1 MRVAEPFR
9 GSAASL
15 SEAANRS
22 SIGRVLSP
30 TIAFNRARRPEYLF
44 ASLRLR
50 LFFSIELVFA
60 IRFSWVSASEIS
72 CRAASLPEREIESRQ
87 QRACLLIGT
96 RGRADGYVEAPNIGD
111 PVVVDFRKHDVL
123 PDPERIIAA
132 PIEALRIQAAEVA
145 NARQSDIDQPVD
157 ELVHPSLAQRHLAAD
172 RLTFAQFVSRNRFP
186 RLRDHRL
193 LPGDQR
199 EMLSGRVDF
208 LAVVHRLTDAHV
220 DHDLL
225 DRRHLHSVLVTEL
238 LNQLLANDIVV
249 MGLETRRDA
258 DLRGPRLFRLD
269 LRALIALRRLCRL
282 LCFGLR
288 LLRLLRLIGLV
299 GLLGVGLLFGVSHRS
314 RLPNA

>member
-1 MRVAEPFR
+1 MRVAEPLR

-30 TIAFNRARRPEYLF
+30 TIAFNRARRPEYFLD
-44 ASLRLR
+44 SLRLR

-60 IRFSWVSASEIS
+60 IRFSWVSASEVGY
-72 CRAASLPEREIESRQ
+72 RTASLPEREVESRQ

-96 RGRADGYVEAPNIGD
+96 RGRADGYVEAPHIGD
-111 PVVVDFRKHDVL
+111 LVVVDFRKHDVL
-123 PDPERIIAA
+123 PDAERIIAA
-132 PIEALRIQAAEVA
+132 PVEALRIQAAEVA
-145 NARQSDIDQPVD
+145 NTRQSDIDQPVD
-157 ELVHPSLAQRHLAAD
+157 ELVHPRLTQRHLAAD
-172 RLTFAQFVSRNRFP
+172 RLTFAQLEGSNRFS

-193 LPGDQR
+193 LPGNQR
-199 EMLSGRVDF
+199 EMFGGGVDF
-208 LAVVHRLTDAHV
+208 LAVIHPFTDAHV

-225 DRRHLHSVLVTEL
+225 DRRHLHPVLVAEL
-238 LNQLLANDIVV
+238 LNQRFANDIIV
-249 MGLETRRDA
+249 MRLETRRDA
-258 DLRGPRLFRLD
+258 DLRGPRLFRLG